1 MRTIT
6 PNYVMRLPILVT
18 TRLLLAGLA
27 IVSFSACV
35 RFNPRPLAASK
46 AAADFESR
54 SLSDSGLRVF
64 LETNGV
70 SGEWPRRA
78 WDLQALTL
86 AAFYFS
92 PELDV
97 ARAQWGTAQAAL
109 RTAGQRPN
117 PTLSISPQYNTTT
130 FTPSPWIAA
139 INLDLP
145 VETAG
150 KRGHRIAKARH
161 LSDAAK
167 FNIAAVA
174 WRVRGKLRQTLVELH
189 AATEQEQLLSAQQAA
204 QEENVKLLEAQLA
217 AGAVSAAEVT
227 RERIALD
234 TTMLML
240 QDAKRLRSE
249 SRVTLAEVIGVPARA
264 LDTVDISFAGLD
276 RLPPDLDLQTARR
289 QALLSRADILEA
301 LSEYAASEV
310 ALRME
315 IARQYPDIH
324 LSPGYEYDQSDN
336 KWGVGLAFEL
346 PSLNLN
352 KGQIAE
358 AEARRAERAAR
369 FNALQASV
377 LAEIDRT
384 FAAYSAAT
392 EKSAAAASLVANL
405 EKQERLSRGRFEAGE
420 VSRSEVIAAQV
431 ELAAARLAC
440 AAATAGAQQA
450 LTRLEEALQSPV
462 MLPADPL
469 QPPAMSGISQT
480 RPAP

>member
-174 WRVRGKLRQTLVELH
+174 WRVRAKLRQTMVELH

-358 AEARRAERAAR
+358 AEARRAECAAR

>member
-174 WRVRGKLRQTLVELH
+174 WRVRGKLRQTMVELH

-358 AEARRAERAAR
+358 AEARRAECAAR

>member
-1 MRTIT
+1 
-6 PNYVMRLPILVT
+6 MRLPILVT

-174 WRVRGKLRQTLVELH
+174 WRVRGKLRQTMVELH

-358 AEARRAERAAR
+358 AEARRAECAAR

>member
-1 MRTIT
+1 VRTIT

-174 WRVRGKLRQTLVELH
+174 WRVRAKLRQTMVELH

-358 AEARRAERAAR
+358 AEARRAECAAR

>member
-174 WRVRGKLRQTLVELH
+174 WRVRGKLRQTMVELH

-301 LSEYAASEV
+301 LSEYAASEM

-358 AEARRAERAAR
+358 AEARRAECAAR

>member
-1 MRTIT
+1 
-6 PNYVMRLPILVT
+6 MRLPILVT

-174 WRVRGKLRQTLVELH
+174 WRVRAKLRQTMVELH

-358 AEARRAERAAR
+358 AEARRAECAAR